1 MSSIES
7 GTPPRKKPRQNS
19 AFLRLM
25 SVHWWMARLDV
36 VLFVGGWLM
45 THLPKDSNY
54 RTMLY
59 DFHKSIRCVDN
70 SSANM
75 ADFSTI
81 ASMVAEIYKAVAK
94 VYAKLDKDGNLA

>member
-1 MSSIES
+1 MSQIASDWQ
-7 GTPPRKKPRQNS
+7 PKKPRQNS

-25 SVHWWMARLDV
+25 SVHWWMARLYV

-59 DFHKSIRCVDN
+59 DLACNQDS
-70 SSANM
+70 
-75 ADFSTI
+75 
-81 ASMVAEIYKAVAK
+81 VALFTRILITRLLEPFR
-94 VYAKLDKDGNLA
+94 LL